1 MKIKFLISVMIIA
14 LVITAWTP
22 LPVIGNT
29 IDASVAS
36 QTTGTLQLVVN
47 NKTGEKFN
55 LVMKGPA
62 TYNWMLQAGKQT
74 FNVLPG
80 KYKYTYKACGGT
92 EKTGTIQVKKNKQ
105 TLTLAVC
112 KQQKKTGGGL
122 KPINILNNTGGT
134 VTLILT
140 GPSSY
145 RFSLKPGKSTLMVL
159 KGTYQFT
166 AYGCGGASISGTKKL
181 GGKAVWKW
189 WCM

>member
-1 MKIKFLISVMIIA
+1 MKIKVLIA
-14 LVITAWTP
+14 LVIVAFVITAWTP
-22 LPVIGNT
+22 LPSNWNVQST
-29 IDASVAS
+29 TAAA

-55 LVMKGPA
+55 LIMKGPA
-62 TYNWMLQAGKQT
+62 TYNWMLKPGKQT

-80 KYKYTYKACGGT
+80 EYKYSYKACDGA
-92 EKTGTIQVKKNKQ
+92 EKTGTVKIKKNKQ
-105 TLTLAVC
+105 TLSLAAC
-112 KQQKKTGGGL
+112 KKAKKTAGGL
-122 KPINILNNTGGT
+122 KSINIQNNTGGT

-140 GPSSY
+140 GPESY
-145 RFSLKPGKSTLMVL
+145 RFYLKPGKSTMMVL
-159 KGTYQFT
+159 KGTYQYT